1 MVFLREMYYTHKRD
15 EEVISS
21 EQNYK
26 KFLLYLDKKSIANFR
41 FRKYNDLVVQLRISN
56 KEFQKRKKESAFIM
70 RKQTKLV
77 AVLSASALLA
87 LGASMTSYAAGWTE
101 ENGTWVYYDNDGYA
115 VTDEWRRSG
124 NYWFWLNSDGE
135 MATNELIED
144 DGDYYYVDSNGAMV
158 TNRWIQLENEDMDD
172 ENDSEYV
179 WYYFQNNGKAYTA
192 SDNGVSFKTINGKKY
207 TFDDEGQMLWGWVD
221 ENGDRITDDNGWVD
235 GVYYCGTA
243 DDGAQVTGWAQLHGV
258 EDEEETRFDS
268 TLDEEDQDYWFY
280 FNTNGKRV
288 EAEAEDGE
296 YVTKT
301 INGNKYAFDKDGVM
315 AFEWNDG
322 FATED
327 STDPEATAAQWQ
339 YYNDRTAG
347 NRAKGWFYEVPSENL
362 HEDEYDDGAAHW
374 YYAKN
379 DGTLYT
385 NVIKTINGK
394 KYAFNGYGE
403 MLSGLQAIKTDGN
416 GVITWNK
423 KIDEESEID
432 QYVDVNAGKYAGNDG
447 YDIYYFG
454 DGSDGSMKLNTQNID
469 IDGEVYNFYFVKNG
483 ENKGKGFGT
492 TTVTDSYKLTS
503 DGSVG
508 DGGYANE
515 SYVYDDKA
523 VYTNGLKATADSDLR
538 YQAVDVT
545 TGKTYTRSQ
554 LVALNHKNADSDEVE
569 IDKDTVNLNNL
580 VLINASGSIMKN
592 KSSVKD
598 GDEYY
603 YSTNKYGV
611 ITAIG
616 TEKDGVSESEYEK
629 NSEDYTDANR
639 YENWLAD

>member
-1 MVFLREMYYTHKRD
+1 MYYTHKRD

>member
-1 MVFLREMYYTHKRD
+1 MYYTHKRD

-26 KFLLYLDKKSIANFR
+26 KFLLHLDKKSIANFR

-101 ENGTWVYYDNDGYA
+101 ENGTWVYYDNDGYQ

-172 ENDSEYV
+172 DNDSEYV

-192 SDNGVSFKTINGKKY
+192 SDGDSISFKTINGKKY
-207 TFDDEGQMLWGWVD
+207 TFDDEGQMLWGWID
-221 ENGDRITDDNGWVD
+221 ESGERITDDADWAS

-243 DDGAQVTGWAQLHGV
+243 DDGAMVTGWAQLHVTDEQVTERFDGSQ
-258 EDEEETRFDS
+258 DEEE
-268 TLDEEDQDYWFY
+268 QDYWFY
-280 FNTNGKRV
+280 FNTNGKKV
-288 EAEAEDGE
+288 VADDGE
-296 YVTKT
+296 AYKTKT
-301 INGNKYAFDKDGVM
+301 INGNKYAFDADGVM

-322 FATED
+322 FATAD
-327 STDPEATAAQWQ
+327 IIPAATANEWQ

-362 HEDEYDDGAAHW
+362 HESEYDDGAAHW

-379 DGTLYT
+379 DGTLYA

-403 MLSGLQAIKTDGN
+403 MLSGLQAIATDDDGN
-416 GVITWNK
+416 ILWNK
-423 KIDEESEID
+423 KIDEESEIN
-432 QYVDVNAGKYAGNDG
+432 QYVDVNASRYQVGAERTDYV
-447 YDIYYFG
+447 IYYFG
-454 DGSDGSMKLNTQNID
+454 SGDDGAMKLNSQNIS
-469 IDGEVYNFYFVKNG
+469 IDGDVYNFYFVKSG
-483 ENKGKGFGT
+483 ENKGKGYGT
-492 TTVTDSYKLTS
+492 DGVTDEYYLSEDKKT
-503 DGSVG
+503 VA
-508 DGGYANE
+508 AN

-523 VYTNGLKATADSDLR
+523 VYTNGLKVTADSDLR

-545 TGKTYTRSQ
+545 TGKTYSR
-554 LVALNHKNADSDEVE
+554 NEVIAME
-569 IDKDTVNLNNL
+569 GEAKANNL

-598 GDEYY
+598 GDDYY
-603 YSTNKYGV
+603 YKTNKYGV
-611 ITAIG
+611 IIAIS
-616 TEKDGVSESEYEK
+616 TEKDGLKSGKEA
-629 NSEDYTDANR
+629 DGCR
-639 YENWLAD
+639 YINNIDGDFTAAK

>member
-1 MVFLREMYYTHKRD
+1 MYYTHKRD
-15 EEVISS
+15 EEVTSS

-26 KFLLYLDKKSIANFR
+26 KFLLHLDKKSIANFR

-192 SDNGVSFKTINGKKY
+192 SSGDSISFKTINGKKY
-207 TFDDEGQMLWGWVD
+207 TFDDEGQMLWGWID
-221 ENGDRITDDNGWVD
+221 SNGDRVTDDEGWKD

-243 DDGAQVTGWAQLHGV
+243 DDGAQVTGWAQLHV
-258 EDEEETRFDS
+258 VDDEVETRFDR

-288 EAEAEDGE
+288 EADEAEDGK

-322 FATED
+322 FASAAED
-327 STDPEATAAQWQ
+327 STDPKATVADWQ

-362 HEDEYDDGAAHW
+362 HESEYDDGAAHW

-403 MLSGLQAIKTDGN
+403 MMSGLQAIRTNSD
-416 GVITWNK
+416 GVITWSQ
-423 KIDEESEID
+423 KIDEESEINK
-432 QYVDVNAGKYAGNDG
+432 YIDVNEDASTEVD

-454 DGSDGSMKLNTQNID
+454 DGDDGSMKLNTQNID
-469 IDGEVYNFYFVKNG
+469 IDGEVYSFYFVKNG

-492 TTVTDSYKLTS
+492 PDVNDSYTLSKDYNKGEGLTCDNS
-503 DGSVG
+503 R
-508 DGGYANE
+508 
-515 SYVYDDKA
+515 VYDDKA
-523 VYTNGLKATADSDLR
+523 VYANGLKVTADSDLR
-538 YQAVDVT
+538 YQAVDVR
-545 TGKTYTRSQ
+545 TGETYTRTQ
-554 LVALNHKNADSDEVE
+554 LYSVDEADRPYM
-569 IDKDTVNLNNL
+569 

-598 GDEYY
+598 GDDYY
-603 YSTNKYGV
+603 YMTNKYGV
-611 ITAIG
+611 IMSVASD
-616 TEKDGVSESEYEK
+616 KDALEPDDSEWSGAATGANKYYFFI
-629 NSEDYTDANR
+629 ED
-639 YENWLAD
+639 

>member
-41 FRKYNDLVVQLRISN
+41 LRKYNDLVVQLRISN

-192 SDNGVSFKTINGKKY
+192 SEGDSVSFKTINGKKY

-221 ENGDRITDDNGWVD
+221 SNGDRVTDDEGWKE
-235 GVYYCGTA
+235 GMYYCGTA
-243 DDGAQVTGWAQLHGV
+243 DDGAQVTGWAQLHV
-258 EDEEETRFDS
+258 VDDEVETRFDR
-268 TLDEEDQDYWFY
+268 TQDEEEQDYWFY

-288 EAEAEDGE
+288 EADEAEDGK

-322 FATED
+322 FASAAED
-327 STDPEATAAQWQ
+327 ATDPIATVADWQ

-347 NRAKGWFYEVPSENL
+347 NRAKGWFYEVPSQNL
-362 HEDEYDDGAAHW
+362 HESEYDDGAAHW

-403 MLSGLQAIKTDGN
+403 MLSGLQAIRTNSDGI
-416 GVITWNK
+416 ITWSQ

-432 QYVDVNAGKYAGNDG
+432 DYIDVNADAKTEVD

-454 DGSDGSMKLNTQNID
+454 DGDDGAMKLNTQNID
-469 IDGEVYNFYFVKNG
+469 IDGEVYSFYFVKSG

-492 TTVTDSYKLTS
+492 PTVYDSYTLSKDYNNGAGLTVDDS
-503 DGSVG
+503 R
-508 DGGYANE
+508 
-515 SYVYDDKA
+515 VYDDKA
-523 VYTNGLKATADSDLR
+523 VYANGLKVTADSDLR
-538 YQAVDVT
+538 YQAVDVR
-545 TGKTYTRSQ
+545 TGETYTRTQ
-554 LVALNHKNADSDEVE
+554 LTNVDEADRPYM
-569 IDKDTVNLNNL
+569 

-598 GDEYY
+598 GDDYY

-611 ITAIG
+611 ITSVASDKDAL
-616 TEKDGVSESEYEK
+616 EKGDSEWTGAEQG
-629 NSEDYTDANR
+629 ANK
-639 YENWLAD
+639 YYFDMPD

>member
-1 MVFLREMYYTHKRD
+1 
-15 EEVISS
+15 
-21 EQNYK
+21 
-26 KFLLYLDKKSIANFR
+26 
-41 FRKYNDLVVQLRISN
+41 
-56 KEFQKRKKESAFIM
+56 M

-101 ENGTWVYYDNDGYA
+101 DNGTWVYYDNDGYQ
-115 VTDEWRRSG
+115 VTDEWKRSG

-192 SDNGVSFKTINGKKY
+192 SDGDSISFKTINGKKY
-207 TFDDEGQMLWGWVD
+207 TFDDEGQMLWGWID
-221 ENGDRITDDNGWVD
+221 TNGDRVTDDEGWKD

-243 DDGAQVTGWAQLHGV
+243 DDGAQVTGWAQLHV
-258 EDEEETRFDS
+258 VDDEVETRFDGS
-268 TLDEEDQDYWFY
+268 QDEEEQDYWFY
-280 FNTNGKRV
+280 FNSNGKRV
-288 EAEAEDGE
+288 QADEAEDGK

-301 INGNKYAFDKDGVM
+301 INGHKYAFDKDGVM

-327 STDPEATAAQWQ
+327 STDPTASVADWQ

-362 HEDEYDDGAAHW
+362 HQDEYDDGTAHW

-394 KYAFNGYGE
+394 KYAFNNYGE
-403 MLSGLQAIKTDGN
+403 MLSGLQAIKTDEN
-416 GVITWNK
+416 GIITWSQ

-432 QYVDVNAGKYAGNDG
+432 EYIDVNASRYAGNDG
-447 YDIYYFG
+447 YDVYYFG
-454 DGSDGSMKLNTQNID
+454 DGDDGAMKLNSQNID
-469 IDGEVYNFYFVKNG
+469 IDGEVYNFYFVKSG

-492 TTVTDSYKLTS
+492 A
-503 DGSVG
+503 SVY
-508 DGGYANE
+508 DEYTINNEVASGGVVDKTF
-515 SYVYDDKA
+515 VYDDKA
-523 VYTNGLKATADSDLR
+523 VYVNGLKVTADSDLR
-538 YQAVDVT
+538 YQAVDIT
-545 TGKTYTRSQ
+545 TGKTYNRNE
-554 LVALNHKNADSDEVE
+554 VAAMEGDAKA
-569 IDKDTVNLNNL
+569 NNL

-598 GDEYY
+598 GDDYY

-616 TEKDGVSESEYEK
+616 SEKEGLDADD
-629 NSEDYTDANR
+629 EDFAKYNKYDN
-639 YENWLAD
+639 LDFDC

>member
-1 MVFLREMYYTHKRD
+1 MYYTHKRD

-172 ENDSEYV
+172 DNDSEYV

-243 DDGAQVTGWAQLHGV
+243 DDGAQVTGWAQLHV
-258 EDEEETRFDS
+258 VDDEVETRFDG

-288 EAEAEDGE
+288 EADAEDGE

-327 STDPEATAAQWQ
+327 STDPKATAAQWQ

-403 MLSGLQAIKTDGN
+403 MLSGLQAIKTNGN

-523 VYTNGLKATADSDLR
+523 VYTNGLKVTADSDLR

-545 TGKTYTRSQ
+545 SGKTYTRSQ

-569 IDKDTVNLNNL
+569 IGKDTVNLNNL

-629 NSEDYTDANR
+629 NSADYKDANR

>member
-1 MVFLREMYYTHKRD
+1 MYYTHKRD
-15 EEVISS
+15 EEVTSS

-26 KFLLYLDKKSIANFR
+26 KFLLHLDKKSIANFR

-207 TFDDEGQMLWGWVD
+207 TFDDEGQMLWGWID
-221 ENGDRITDDNGWVD
+221 SNGDRVTDDEGWKD

-243 DDGAQVTGWAQLHGV
+243 DDGAQVTGWAQLHV
-258 EDEEETRFDS
+258 VDDEVETRFDR

-288 EAEAEDGE
+288 EADEAEDGK

-322 FATED
+322 FASAAED
-327 STDPEATAAQWQ
+327 STDPKATVADWQ

-362 HEDEYDDGAAHW
+362 HESEYDDGAAHW

-403 MLSGLQAIKTDGN
+403 MMSGLQAIRTNPD
-416 GVITWNK
+416 GVITWSQ
-423 KIDEESEID
+423 KIDEESEINK
-432 QYVDVNAGKYAGNDG
+432 YIDVNEDASTEVD

-454 DGSDGSMKLNTQNID
+454 DGDDGSMKLNTQNID
-469 IDGEVYNFYFVKNG
+469 IDGEVYSFYFVKNG

-492 TTVTDSYKLTS
+492 PDVNDSYTLSKDYNKGEGLTCDNS
-503 DGSVG
+503 R
-508 DGGYANE
+508 
-515 SYVYDDKA
+515 VYDDKA
-523 VYTNGLKATADSDLR
+523 VYANGLKVTADSDLR
-538 YQAVDVT
+538 YQAVDVR
-545 TGKTYTRSQ
+545 TGETYTRTQ
-554 LVALNHKNADSDEVE
+554 LYSVDEADRPYM
-569 IDKDTVNLNNL
+569 

-598 GDEYY
+598 GDDYY
-603 YSTNKYGV
+603 YMTNKYGV
-611 ITAIG
+611 IMSVASD
-616 TEKDGVSESEYEK
+616 KDALEPDDSEWSGAATGANKYYFFI
-629 NSEDYTDANR
+629 ED
-639 YENWLAD
+639 

>member
-1 MVFLREMYYTHKRD
+1 MYYTHKRD
-15 EEVISS
+15 EEVTSS

-26 KFLLYLDKKSIANFR
+26 KFLLHLDKKSIANFR

-192 SDNGVSFKTINGKKY
+192 SDGDSISFKTINGKKY
-207 TFDDEGQMLWGWVD
+207 TFDDEGQMLWGWID
-221 ENGDRITDDNGWVD
+221 SNGDRVTDDEGWKD

-243 DDGAQVTGWAQLHGV
+243 DDGAQVTGWAQLHV
-258 EDEEETRFDS
+258 VDDEVETRFDGS
-268 TLDEEDQDYWFY
+268 LDEEEQDYWFY

-288 EAEAEDGE
+288 QADTAEDGK

-315 AFEWNDG
+315 AFEWNDE

-327 STDPEATAAQWQ
+327 STDPKATVADWQ

-347 NRAKGWFYEVPSENL
+347 NRAKGWFYEVPSEYL
-362 HEDEYDDGAAHW
+362 HESEYDDGAAHW

-379 DGTLYT
+379 DGTLYA

-403 MLSGLQAIKTDGN
+403 MLSGLQAIKVEDGKI
-416 GVITWNK
+416 VWNQ

-432 QYVDVNAGKYAGNDG
+432 QYIDVNASRYGGNDG

-454 DGSDGSMKLNTQNID
+454 DSDDGSMKLNTQNID

-492 TTVTDSYKLTS
+492 ATVYDEYTINNKVTAAE
-503 DGSVG
+503 GVV
-508 DGGYANE
+508 AN
-515 SYVYDDKA
+515 SRVYDDKS
-523 VYTNGLKATADSDLR
+523 VYVNGLKVTADSDLR
-538 YQAVDVT
+538 YQAVDIT
-545 TGKTYTRSQ
+545 TGKTYTRSE
-554 LVALNHKNADSDEVE
+554 LKATGWTDEDGNEVNPNH
-569 IDKDTVNLNNL
+569 L

-598 GDEYY
+598 GDDYY

-616 TEKDGVSESEYEK
+616 SEKEGLDKDDEEFAKY
-629 NSEDYTDANR
+629 NR
-639 YENWLAD
+639 YDNLDFDC

>member
-41 FRKYNDLVVQLRISN
+41 FKKYNDLVVQLRISN

-243 DDGAQVTGWAQLHGV
+243 DDGAQVTGWAQLHV
-258 EDEEETRFDS
+258 VDDEVETRFDG

-288 EAEAEDGE
+288 EADAEDGE

-327 STDPEATAAQWQ
+327 STDPKATAAQWQ

-523 VYTNGLKATADSDLR
+523 VYTNGLKVTADSDLR

-545 TGKTYTRSQ
+545 SGKTYTRSQ

-569 IDKDTVNLNNL
+569 IGKDTVNLNNL

-629 NSEDYTDANR
+629 NSADYKDANR

>member
-1 MVFLREMYYTHKRD
+1 
-15 EEVISS
+15 
-21 EQNYK
+21 
-26 KFLLYLDKKSIANFR
+26 
-41 FRKYNDLVVQLRISN
+41 
-56 KEFQKRKKESAFIM
+56 M

-172 ENDSEYV
+172 DNDSEYV

-192 SDNGVSFKTINGKKY
+192 SDGDSISFKTINGKKY

-243 DDGAQVTGWAQLHGV
+243 DDGAQVTGWAQLHV
-258 EDEEETRFDS
+258 VDDEVETRFDG

-288 EAEAEDGE
+288 EADAEDGE

-327 STDPEATAAQWQ
+327 STDPKATAAQWQ

-523 VYTNGLKATADSDLR
+523 VYTNGLKVTADSDLR

-545 TGKTYTRSQ
+545 SGKTYTRSQ

-569 IDKDTVNLNNL
+569 IGKDTVNLNNL

-629 NSEDYTDANR
+629 NSADYKDANR

>member
-1 MVFLREMYYTHKRD
+1 
-15 EEVISS
+15 
-21 EQNYK
+21 
-26 KFLLYLDKKSIANFR
+26 
-41 FRKYNDLVVQLRISN
+41 
-56 KEFQKRKKESAFIM
+56 M

-172 ENDSEYV
+172 DNDSEYV

-207 TFDDEGQMLWGWVD
+207 TFDDEGQMLWGWID
-221 ENGDRITDDNGWVD
+221 ESGERITDDEGWVD
-235 GVYYCGTA
+235 GMYYCGTA
-243 DDGAQVTGWAQLHGV
+243 DDGAQVTGWAQLHV
-258 EDEEETRFDS
+258 VDDQVETRFDR
-268 TLDEEDQDYWFY
+268 TLDEEEQDYWFY
-280 FNTNGKRV
+280 FNTNGKKV
-288 EAEAEDGE
+288 KAENGDKYE
-296 YVTKT
+296 TKT
-301 INGNKYAFDKDGVM
+301 INGHKYAFDEDGVM

-327 STDPEATAAQWQ
+327 STDPTATVADWQ

-362 HEDEYDDGAAHW
+362 HESEYDDGAAHW

-403 MLSGLQAIKTDGN
+403 MLSGLQAIKTDDN
-416 GVITWNK
+416 GKILWSQ

-432 QYVDVNAGKYAGNDG
+432 AYVDVNASKYDQLKQAIDEMKNAHD

-454 DGSDGSMKLNTQNID
+454 SGDDGAMKLNSQNID
-469 IDGEVYNFYFVKNG
+469 IDGEVYNFYFVKSG

-492 TTVTDSYKLTS
+492 ADVYEQYYLSEKKDVEEPKSH
-503 DGSVG
+503 
-508 DGGYANE
+508 
-515 SYVYDDKA
+515 VYDDKA
-523 VYTNGLKATADSDLR
+523 VYTNGLKVTADSDLR

-545 TGKTYTRSQ
+545 SGKTYSRS
-554 LVALNHKNADSDEVE
+554 EV
-569 IDKDTVNLNNL
+569 IDMQGKKEANNL

-598 GDEYY
+598 GDDFYY
-603 YSTNKYGV
+603 RTNKYGV
-611 ITAIG
+611 IIAISA
-616 TEKDGVSESEYEK
+616 EKDGLKSVTGEGHLYH
-629 NSEDYTDANR
+629 NNIDNDFTAADA
-639 YENWLAD
+639 E

>member
-15 EEVISS
+15 EEVTSS

-26 KFLLYLDKKSIANFR
+26 KFLLHLDKKSIANFR

-172 ENDSEYV
+172 DNDSEYV

-192 SDNGVSFKTINGKKY
+192 ADNGVSFKTINGKKY
-207 TFDDEGQMLWGWVD
+207 TFDDEGQMLWGWID
-221 ENGDRITDDNGWVD
+221 ESGERITDDEGWVD
-235 GVYYCGTA
+235 GMYYCGTA
-243 DDGAQVTGWAQLHGV
+243 DDGAQVTGWAQLHV
-258 EDEEETRFDS
+258 VDDQVETRFDR
-268 TLDEEDQDYWFY
+268 TLDEEEQDYWFY
-280 FNTNGKRV
+280 FNTNGKKV
-288 EAEAEDGE
+288 KAENGDKYE
-296 YVTKT
+296 TKT
-301 INGNKYAFDKDGVM
+301 INGHKYAFDEDGVM

-327 STDPEATAAQWQ
+327 STDPTATVADWQ

-362 HEDEYDDGAAHW
+362 HESEYDDGAAHW

-403 MLSGLQAIKTDGN
+403 MLSGLQAIKTDDN
-416 GVITWNK
+416 GKILWSQ

-432 QYVDVNAGKYAGNDG
+432 AYVDVNASKYDQLKQAIDEMKNAHD

-454 DGSDGSMKLNTQNID
+454 SGDDGAMKLNSQNID
-469 IDGEVYNFYFVKNG
+469 IDGEVYNFYFVKSG

-492 TTVTDSYKLTS
+492 ADVYEQYYLSEKKDVEEPKSH
-503 DGSVG
+503 
-508 DGGYANE
+508 
-515 SYVYDDKA
+515 VYDDKA
-523 VYTNGLKATADSDLR
+523 VYTNGLKVTADSDLR

-545 TGKTYTRSQ
+545 SGKTYSRS
-554 LVALNHKNADSDEVE
+554 EV
-569 IDKDTVNLNNL
+569 IDMQGKKEANNL

-598 GDEYY
+598 GDDFYY
-603 YSTNKYGV
+603 RTNKYGV
-611 ITAIG
+611 IIAISA
-616 TEKDGVSESEYEK
+616 EKDGLKSVTGEGHLYH
-629 NSEDYTDANR
+629 NNIDNDFTAADA
-639 YENWLAD
+639 E

>member
-1 MVFLREMYYTHKRD
+1 
-15 EEVISS
+15 
-21 EQNYK
+21 
-26 KFLLYLDKKSIANFR
+26 
-41 FRKYNDLVVQLRISN
+41 
-56 KEFQKRKKESAFIM
+56 M

-172 ENDSEYV
+172 DNDSEYV

-243 DDGAQVTGWAQLHGV
+243 DDGAQVTGWAQLHV
-258 EDEEETRFDS
+258 VDDEVETRFDG

-288 EAEAEDGE
+288 EADAEDGE

-327 STDPEATAAQWQ
+327 STDPKATAAQWQ

-523 VYTNGLKATADSDLR
+523 VYTNGLKVTADSDLR

-545 TGKTYTRSQ
+545 SGKTYTRSQ

-569 IDKDTVNLNNL
+569 IGKDTVNLNNL

-629 NSEDYTDANR
+629 NSADYKDANR

>member
-1 MVFLREMYYTHKRD
+1 MYYTHKRD

-26 KFLLYLDKKSIANFR
+26 KFLLYLDKKSIANFC

-192 SDNGVSFKTINGKKY
+192 SEGDNVSFKTINGKKY
-207 TFDDEGQMLWGWVD
+207 TFDEEGQMLWGWID
-221 ENGDRITDDNGWVD
+221 ESGERITDDADWANGM
-235 GVYYCGTA
+235 YYCGTA
-243 DDGAQVTGWAQLHGV
+243 DDGAQVTGWAQLHVVDDDV
-258 EDEEETRFDS
+258 ENRFDGSQDEEE
-268 TLDEEDQDYWFY
+268 QDYWFY
-280 FNTNGKRV
+280 FNTNGKKV
-288 EAEAEDGE
+288 VAQEDDGE

-301 INGNKYAFDKDGVM
+301 INGNKYAFDSDGVM

-322 FATED
+322 FATAD
-327 STDPEATAAQWQ
+327 SSDSKASAAGWQ

-347 NRAKGWFYEVPSENL
+347 NRAKGWFYEIPSERLNS
-362 HEDEYDDGAAHW
+362 DDYDDGTYNW

-379 DGTLYT
+379 DGTLYA
-385 NVIKTINGK
+385 NEIKTINGK
-394 KYAFNGYGE
+394 KYAFGSDGK
-403 MLSGLQAIKTDGN
+403 MLSGLQALWIDEETGLIVD
-416 GVITWNK
+416 NK

-432 QYVDVNAGKYAGNDG
+432 QYVDYNAGRYNPEADHS
-447 YDIYYFG
+447 YEVYYFG
-454 DGSDGSMKLNTQNID
+454 SGDDGSMKLNTQNID
-469 IDGEVYNFYFVKNG
+469 IDGEVYNFYFVKSG
-483 ENKGKGFGT
+483 ENKGIGFGT
-492 TTVTDSYKLTS
+492 ADVYEDYTLNDDLGIHCPTS
-503 DGSVG
+503 R
-508 DGGYANE
+508 
-515 SYVYDDKA
+515 VYDDKA
-523 VYTNGLKATADSDLR
+523 VYTNGLKVTADSDLR
-538 YQAVDVT
+538 YQAVDVRTGEILTRSDVENT
-545 TGKTYTRSQ
+545 TGNDRQY
-554 LVALNHKNADSDEVE
+554 
-569 IDKDTVNLNNL
+569 L
-580 VLINASGSIMKN
+580 VLVNASGSIMKN

-598 GDEYY
+598 GDDYY
-603 YSTNKYGV
+603 YATNKYGV
-611 ITAIG
+611 IISIASERDG
-616 TEKDGVSESEYEK
+616 LDPDEGDTEAER
-629 NSEDYTDANR
+629 ANR
-639 YENWLAD
+639 YDFREFDC

>member
-1 MVFLREMYYTHKRD
+1 
-15 EEVISS
+15 
-21 EQNYK
+21 
-26 KFLLYLDKKSIANFR
+26 
-41 FRKYNDLVVQLRISN
+41 
-56 KEFQKRKKESAFIM
+56 M

-192 SDNGVSFKTINGKKY
+192 SSGDSVSFKTINGKKY
-207 TFDDEGQMLWGWVD
+207 TFDDEGQMLWGWID
-221 ENGDRITDDNGWVD
+221 SNGDRITDDEGWKD

-243 DDGAQVTGWAQLHGV
+243 DDGAQVTGWAQLHV
-258 EDEEETRFDS
+258 VDDEVETRFDG
-268 TLDEEDQDYWFY
+268 TQDEEEQDYWFY

-288 EAEAEDGE
+288 EADAKDGE

-322 FATED
+322 FAT
-327 STDPEATAAQWQ
+327 DPDVPFATANEWQ

-362 HEDEYDDGAAHW
+362 HPDEYDDGTAHW

-403 MLSGLQAIKTDGN
+403 MLSGLQAIKTDDKGN
-416 GVITWNK
+416 ITWNK

-432 QYVDVNAGKYAGNDG
+432 QYVDLNAGRYQGNDG

-454 DGSDGSMKLNTQNID
+454 DSSDGSMKLNSQNID
-469 IDGEVYNFYFVKNG
+469 IDGEVNNFYFVKSG

-492 TTVTDSYKLTS
+492 QNLEDKAGVNEDYKVSQGNTTA
-503 DGSVG
+503 G
-508 DGGYANE
+508 DGDGYVHN
-515 SYVYDDKA
+515 SMVYDDKA
-523 VYTNGLKATADSDLR
+523 VYTNGLKVTADSDLR
-538 YQAVDVT
+538 YQAVDIR
-545 TGKTYTRSQ
+545 TGKTLSRTD
-554 LVALNHKNADSDEVE
+554 LADMSDAE
-569 IDKDTVNLNNL
+569 IKENGDYLL
-580 VLINASGSIMKN
+580 LINASGSIMKN

-598 GDEYY
+598 GDDYY

-611 ITAIG
+611 ITGLA
-616 TEKDGVSESEYEK
+616 TEKDGLDEK
-629 NSEDYTDANR
+629 ATGADLATRKYWNP
-639 YENWLAD
+639 LAD

>member
-1 MVFLREMYYTHKRD
+1 
-15 EEVISS
+15 
-21 EQNYK
+21 
-26 KFLLYLDKKSIANFR
+26 
-41 FRKYNDLVVQLRISN
+41 
-56 KEFQKRKKESAFIM
+56 M

-243 DDGAQVTGWAQLHGV
+243 DDGAQVTGWAQLHV
-258 EDEEETRFDS
+258 VDDEVETRFDS

>member
-1 MVFLREMYYTHKRD
+1 
-15 EEVISS
+15 
-21 EQNYK
+21 
-26 KFLLYLDKKSIANFR
+26 
-41 FRKYNDLVVQLRISN
+41 
-56 KEFQKRKKESAFIM
+56 M

-101 ENGTWVYYDNDGYA
+101 ENGTWVYYDNDGYQ

-172 ENDSEYV
+172 DNDSEYV

-192 SDNGVSFKTINGKKY
+192 SDGDSISFKTINGKKY
-207 TFDDEGQMLWGWVD
+207 TFDDEGQMLWGWID
-221 ENGDRITDDNGWVD
+221 SNGDRVTDDEGWKD

-243 DDGAQVTGWAQLHGV
+243 DDGAQVTGWAQLHV
-258 EDEEETRFDS
+258 VDDEVETRFDGS
-268 TLDEEDQDYWFY
+268 LDEEEQDYWFY

-288 EAEAEDGE
+288 QADTAEDGE

-327 STDPEATAAQWQ
+327 STDPTATVADWQ

-362 HEDEYDDGAAHW
+362 HESEYDDGAAHW

-403 MLSGLQAIKTDGN
+403 MLSGLQAIKVEDGKI
-416 GVITWNK
+416 VWNQ

-432 QYVDVNAGKYAGNDG
+432 QYIDVNASRYDGNDG
-447 YDIYYFG
+447 YDVYYFG
-454 DGSDGSMKLNTQNID
+454 DSSDGSMKLNTQNID

-492 TTVTDSYKLTS
+492 TTVYDEYTINNKVAAAEGVVTNSL
-503 DGSVG
+503 
-508 DGGYANE
+508 
-515 SYVYDDKA
+515 VYDDKA
-523 VYTNGLKATADSDLR
+523 VYVNGLKVTADSDLR
-538 YQAVDVT
+538 YQAVDIT
-545 TGKTYTRSQ
+545 TGKTYTRSE
-554 LVALNHKNADSDEVE
+554 VADGIEGVNPNH
-569 IDKDTVNLNNL
+569 L

-598 GDEYY
+598 GDDYY

-616 TEKDGVSESEYEK
+616 SEKEGLDKDDEEFAKY
-629 NSEDYTDANR
+629 NR
-639 YENWLAD
+639 YDNLDFDC

>member
-1 MVFLREMYYTHKRD
+1 MVFLKEMYYTHKRD
-15 EEVISS
+15 EEVTSS

-26 KFLLYLDKKSIANFR
+26 KFLLHLDKKSIANFR

-172 ENDSEYV
+172 DNDSEYV

-192 SDNGVSFKTINGKKY
+192 ADNGVSFKTINGKKY
-207 TFDDEGQMLWGWVD
+207 TFDDEGQMLWGWID
-221 ENGDRITDDNGWVD
+221 ESGERITDDEGWVD
-235 GVYYCGTA
+235 GMYYCGTA
-243 DDGAQVTGWAQLHGV
+243 DDGAQVTGWAQLHV
-258 EDEEETRFDS
+258 VDDQVETRFDR
-268 TLDEEDQDYWFY
+268 TLDEEEQDYWFY
-280 FNTNGKRV
+280 FNTNGKKV
-288 EAEAEDGE
+288 KAENGDKYE
-296 YVTKT
+296 TKT
-301 INGNKYAFDKDGVM
+301 INGHKYAFDEDGVM

-327 STDPEATAAQWQ
+327 STDPTATVADWQ

-362 HEDEYDDGAAHW
+362 HESEYDDGAAHW

-403 MLSGLQAIKTDGN
+403 MLSGLQAIKTDDN
-416 GVITWNK
+416 GKILWSQ

-432 QYVDVNAGKYAGNDG
+432 AYVDVNASKYDQLKQAIDEMKNAHD

-454 DGSDGSMKLNTQNID
+454 SGDDGAMKLNSQNID
-469 IDGEVYNFYFVKNG
+469 IDGEVYNFYFVKSG

-492 TTVTDSYKLTS
+492 ADVYEQYYLSEKKDVEEPKSH
-503 DGSVG
+503 
-508 DGGYANE
+508 
-515 SYVYDDKA
+515 VYDDKA
-523 VYTNGLKATADSDLR
+523 VYTNGLKVTADSDLR

-545 TGKTYTRSQ
+545 SGKTYSRS
-554 LVALNHKNADSDEVE
+554 EV
-569 IDKDTVNLNNL
+569 IDMQGKKEANNL

-598 GDEYY
+598 GDDFYY
-603 YSTNKYGV
+603 RTNKYGV
-611 ITAIG
+611 IIAISA
-616 TEKDGVSESEYEK
+616 EKDGLKSVTGEGHLYH
-629 NSEDYTDANR
+629 NNIDNDFTAADA
-639 YENWLAD
+639 E